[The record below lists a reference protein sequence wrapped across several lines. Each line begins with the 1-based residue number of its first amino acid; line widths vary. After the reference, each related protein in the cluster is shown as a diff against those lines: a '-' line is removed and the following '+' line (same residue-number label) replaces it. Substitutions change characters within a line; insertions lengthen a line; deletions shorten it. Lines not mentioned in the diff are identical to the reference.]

1 MVAIIEWSE
10 AKLNYILEGKGINIE
25 TPKPNLTNLK
35 TRATEFN
42 LNIQNRYRFLSDE
55 DNSDQINKQFSDM
68 IKEATLE
75 VAFKCMKREK
85 SPDGISI
92 DLIMDAGEIAMLKL
106 AKLSINAL
114 SIAKL
119 RTPRKRQQYIDA

>member
-1 MVAIIEWSE
+1 MEWSE

-25 TPKPNLTNLK
+25 NPKPNLTNLK
-35 TRATEFN
+35 TRATEFI

-75 VAFKCMKREK
+75 VAFKCMKR
-85 SPDGISI
+85 
-92 DLIMDAGEIAMLKL
+92 
-106 AKLSINAL
+106 
-114 SIAKL
+114 
-119 RTPRKRQQYIDA
+119 